1 MPKQYFD
8 ISFYEFFLELSLN
21 NQKSWFDENRKR
33 YENEIK
39 QPFIDFIADLLLNMS
54 KFDSGYQDLTAKDCL
69 FRINKDIRFSKDKS
83 PSLWFTMDSN
93 IWESSLNFF
102 ILAIFQNTTC
112 LYTSDSVE
120 NEIIEQIIKSICLI
134 YNKKINDVI
143 EILGFVFYRE
153 DFEKSIGCKID
164 EIVKNPIF
172 CKPEIQ
178 QEDIIQTKVFDID
191 ELLDKISQYGL
202 PALTPEEID
211 FLDNYSNDKRN

>member
-1 MPKQYFD
+1 MIW
-8 ISFYEFFLELSLN
+8 ISVVLSLFVGIAIGILLTKKIMQRLISID
-21 NQKSWFDENRKR
+21 NQRTLNSKR
-33 YENEIK
+33 NQFVEALGRIK
-39 QPFIDFIADLLLNMS
+39 AGESQFKTRMNDTVYIQVNLVSHGLVDVIYLIDRD
-54 KFDSGYQDLTAKDCL
+54 
-69 FRINKDIRFSKDKS
+69 DI
-83 PSLWFTMDSN
+83 
-93 IWESSLNFF
+93 
-102 ILAIFQNTTC
+102 AIFQNTTC

-120 NEIIEQIIKSICLI
+120 NEIIEQIIKSVCLI

-211 FLDNYSNDKRN
+211 FLDNYSNDKRS

>member
-1 MPKQYFD
+1 MIW
-8 ISFYEFFLELSLN
+8 ISVVLSLFVGIAIGILLTKKIMQRLISID
-21 NQKSWFDENRKR
+21 NQRTLNSKR
-33 YENEIK
+33 NQFVEALGRIK
-39 QPFIDFIADLLLNMS
+39 AGESQFKTRMNDTVYIQVNLVSHGLVDVIYLIDRD
-54 KFDSGYQDLTAKDCL
+54 
-69 FRINKDIRFSKDKS
+69 DI
-83 PSLWFTMDSN
+83 
-93 IWESSLNFF
+93 
-102 ILAIFQNTTC
+102 AIFQNTTC

-164 EIVKNPIF
+164 EVVKNPIF

>member
-1 MPKQYFD
+1 MIW
-8 ISFYEFFLELSLN
+8 ISVVLSLFVGIAIGILLTKKIMQRLISID
-21 NQKSWFDENRKR
+21 NQRTLNSKR
-33 YENEIK
+33 NQFVEALGRIK
-39 QPFIDFIADLLLNMS
+39 AGESQFKTRMNDTVYIQVNLVSHGLVDVIYLIDRD
-54 KFDSGYQDLTAKDCL
+54 
-69 FRINKDIRFSKDKS
+69 DI
-83 PSLWFTMDSN
+83 
-93 IWESSLNFF
+93 
-102 ILAIFQNTTC
+102 AIFQNTTC

>member
-1 MPKQYFD
+1 MIW
-8 ISFYEFFLELSLN
+8 ISVVLSLFVGIAIGILLTKKIMQRLISID
-21 NQKSWFDENRKR
+21 NQRTLNSKR
-33 YENEIK
+33 NQFVEALGRIK
-39 QPFIDFIADLLLNMS
+39 AGESQFKTRMNDTVYIQVNLVSHGLVDVIYLIDRD
-54 KFDSGYQDLTAKDCL
+54 
-69 FRINKDIRFSKDKS
+69 DI
-83 PSLWFTMDSN
+83 
-93 IWESSLNFF
+93 
-102 ILAIFQNTTC
+102 AIFQNTTC

-211 FLDNYSNDKRN
+211 FLDNYSNDKRS